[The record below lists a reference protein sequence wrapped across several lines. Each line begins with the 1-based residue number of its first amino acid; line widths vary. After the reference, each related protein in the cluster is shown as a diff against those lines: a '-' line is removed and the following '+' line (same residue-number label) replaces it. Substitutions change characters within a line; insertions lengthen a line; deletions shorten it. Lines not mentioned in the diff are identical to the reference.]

1 MHRFVRFG
9 GLCTLILLTA
19 GGGESG
25 KTAPVPAEFG
35 RLVREGSKLLSER
48 RFNEAADLYLR
59 GAEYARTSGDI
70 RYKGFFEN
78 AAAGSY
84 FSAHRYRD
92 AESAY
97 RAAAGSAR
105 AAREPELLAVNHLNL
120 ASLYI
125 SLWEPDA
132 GEAELKAASRH
143 LPFDSEHQSRL
154 LALRMYLAARRG
166 DAPAARRWGR
176 AAAEAADRF
185 GQSPLLAQIWDKLGE
200 VALGEA
206 RLEEAE
212 EYYTAAFRLRKFGKL
227 SNLESSYRSLA
238 RLRLAQNRVAEAV
251 NLSEAAARVH
261 RSSPTQHARW
271 WTHYQDSMV
280 HLAAGRTSEALAE
293 ARSAVHGAAG
303 WRESLLASQWMQS
316 AADVTE
322 AEAAGLLI
330 RLLMDRG
337 GAAASGEAFLAV
349 EATRAKTLRSS
360 ALRNRWRQGRI
371 PDEHGETLAQLA
383 DLEARR
389 STGDP
394 EVVKQIPVLRARL
407 AGLENQAG
415 LSAGML
421 PRSAASLREL
431 RAQLAPGEA
440 YLSLVVRDGQSWG
453 WVLTRDAFKWGRLP
467 ARAELS
473 ARVNEMREAHQHDL
487 SGGLERTR
495 ELARAWFSWAGEEF
509 WSASRWIVSADD
521 VLFAF
526 PWTTLDPG
534 RPVALV
540 PVLSFREP
548 RPGGWAAGGLAAFG
562 DSIYNQADPRL
573 PVSARRPSGAGMEMP
588 RLVGSGEEVRKV
600 SAALRRADWQTV
612 EHTGRDARLER
623 LEQALERRP
632 AVIHVAAHFLEGER
646 PEAMAV
652 LQSPEALQVR
662 RPREMF
668 LAFSLEA
675 DGRPQLLTARA
686 VASAFQAR
694 DAVIVLSGCGSG
706 SGDALPGAGLQGFAQ
721 SWLAAGARAVVASL
735 WPVADD
741 TGDFFEEF
749 YQRLA
754 AGQPA
759 GDALAGARTASL
771 QSGTWRAR
779 PSVWAGYFS
788 MGKE

>member
-1 MHRFVRFG
+1 M
-9 GLCTLILLTA
+9 
-19 GGGESG
+19 
-25 KTAPVPAEFG
+25 
-35 RLVREGSKLLSER
+35 LSER
-48 RFNEAADLYLR
+48 RFNEAAGLFLR
-59 GAEYARTSGDI
+59 GAEYARALGDV
-70 RYKGFFEN
+70 RRQGFFEG
-78 AAAGSY
+78 AAAGSF

-92 AESAY
+92 AETAY
-97 RAAAGSAR
+97 RAALGSAR
-105 AAREPELLAVNHLNL
+105 AAGEPELLASTHLNL
-120 ASLYI
+120 ASLYV

-132 GEAELKAASRH
+132 GEAELKEASRH
-143 LPFDSEHQSRL
+143 LPLQSEHQSRL

-166 DAPAARRWGR
+166 DATAARDWGR

-185 GQSPLLAQIWDKLGE
+185 GQSALLAQIWDKLGE
-200 VALGEA
+200 VALGEG
-206 RLEEAE
+206 RLDEAE
-212 EYYTAAFRLRKFGKL
+212 DFHTAAFRLRKFGKL
-227 SNLESSYRSLA
+227 PNLESSYRSLA

-280 HLAAGRTSEALAE
+280 HLAAGRTPEALAE
-293 ARSAVHGAAG
+293 ARSAVRGAAG

-322 AEAAGLLI
+322 AEAVCHLV
-330 RLLMDRG
+330 RMLMDRG
-337 GAAASGEAFLAV
+337 GSEASAEAFLAV
-349 EATRAKTLRSS
+349 EATRAKALRVS

-371 PDEHGETLAQLA
+371 PDEHGEILAQLA

-389 STGDP
+389 STAG
-394 EVVKQIPVLRARL
+394 QGTLSRIPALRGRL
-407 AGLENQAG
+407 ASLENEAG
-415 LSAGML
+415 LSAGTP
-421 PRSAASLREL
+421 PRPAGSLREL
-431 RAQLAPGEA
+431 RARLGPGEA
-440 YLSLVVRDGQSWG
+440 YLSLQVRDGQSWG
-453 WVLTRDAFKWGRLP
+453 WVLTRDTFRWGRLP
-467 ARAELS
+467 ARQELS
-473 ARVNEMREAHQHDL
+473 ARVNEVREAHQRDR

-495 ELARAWFSWAGEEF
+495 ELARAWFSWGGEAF
-509 WSASRWIVSADD
+509 WTASRWIVSADD
-521 VLFAF
+521 TLFAF
-526 PWTTLDPG
+526 PWSTLDPG
-534 RPVALV
+534 RPVTLV

-548 RPGGWAAGGLAAFG
+548 RPADWAAGGLTAFG

-573 PVSARRPSGAGMEMP
+573 PDSARRNPRGGLEMP

-600 SAALRRADWQTV
+600 SAALRSAQWRTV
-612 EHTGRDARLER
+612 EHTGGEARLER
-623 LEQALERRP
+623 LQEALERRP
-632 AVIHVAAHFLEGER
+632 AVIHVAAHFLEGQR
-646 PEAMAV
+646 PEAMA
-652 LQSPEALQVR
+652 LLHSPESLQVH

-668 LAFSLEA
+668 LAFSLGA

-741 TGDFFEEF
+741 TGDFFEHF

-754 AGQPA
+754 AGKPA
-759 GDALAGARTASL
+759 GEALAGARMASL
-771 QSGTWRAR
+771 ESGTWRSR

>member
-1 MHRFVRFG
+1 MHRFVSFG

-35 RLVREGSKLLSER
+35 RLTREGSKLLSER

-59 GAEYARTSGDI
+59 GTEYARTWGDI

-78 AAAGSY
+78 AAAGCY

-105 AAREPELLAVNHLNL
+105 AARELELLAVTHLNL
-120 ASLYI
+120 ASLYT

-132 GEAELKAASRH
+132 GEAELKEAARH

-166 DAPAARRWGR
+166 DAPAARHWGR

-185 GQSPLLAQIWDKLGE
+185 GQSHLLAQIWDKLGE
-200 VALGEA
+200 VALGEE

-212 EYYTAAFRLRKFGKL
+212 DYYTAAFRLRKIGKL

-261 RSSPTQHARW
+261 GSSPTQHARW
-271 WTHYQDSMV
+271 WTHYQDSVV
-280 HLAAGRTSEALAE
+280 HLAAGRTPEALAE
-293 ARSAVHGAAG
+293 ARSAVRGAAG

-337 GAAASGEAFLAV
+337 GAAASAEAFLAV
-349 EATRAKTLRSS
+349 EATRAKTLRAS

-389 STGDP
+389 SEGDP
-394 EVVKQIPVLRARL
+394 EVMKRIPVLRARL

-415 LSAGML
+415 ISAGTL

-440 YLSLVVRDGQSWG
+440 YLSLVVRDERSWG
-453 WVLTRDAFKWGRLP
+453 WVLTRDSFRWGQLP

-473 ARVNEMREAHQHDL
+473 ARVNEMRDAHQHDRA
-487 SGGLERTR
+487 GGPEWTR
-495 ELARAWFSWAGEEF
+495 ELARAWFSWAGEDF
-509 WSASRWIVSADD
+509 WRAKRWIVSADD

-526 PWTTLDPG
+526 PWSTLDPG
-534 RPVALV
+534 RPVVLV

-548 RPGGWAAGGLAAFG
+548 RPGGWADGGLAAFG
-562 DSIYNQADPRL
+562 DSIYNQADSRL
-573 PVSARRPSGAGMEMP
+573 PAAVRRPSAGGMEMP
-588 RLVGSGEEVRKV
+588 RLVGSGVEVRKV
-600 SAALRRADWQTV
+600 AAALRRAEWRTV

-623 LEQALERRP
+623 LQEALERRP
-632 AVIHVAAHFLEGER
+632 AVIHVAAHFLEGGR
-646 PEAMAV
+646 PEVMAV
-652 LQSPEALQVR
+652 LQNLEALQVH